1 MAIGCGRS
9 QRFAG
14 SALVGGERLL
24 ELGAVAVD
32 GDRLEAHRRCGSRPI
47 VCGSRSTM
55 IQSPRL
61 GRSDG
66 GALLVF
72 NTIVWA
78 TDGSEN
84 ADRALS
90 VAKALAR
97 EQRASLV
104 VVHIVQ
110 RFATKEGLAVFADE
124 EQVEARLKDVVQELS
139 REGFEA
145 ALKIVNHVGPQ
156 PAHAVA
162 DVAREVGAD
171 LIVVGTR
178 GRGAVVGLVLGSVT
192 LRLLHVAPCPVLA
205 VPAVEHSTRAVEAEG
220 GVAGN

>member
-1 MAIGCGRS
+1 
-9 QRFAG
+9 
-14 SALVGGERLL
+14 
-24 ELGAVAVD
+24 
-32 GDRLEAHRRCGSRPI
+32 
-47 VCGSRSTM
+47 
-55 IQSPRL
+55 
-61 GRSDG
+61 
-66 GALLVF
+66 VF
-72 NTIVWA
+72 KTIVWA

-84 ADRALS
+84 ADKALS

-110 RFATKEGLAVFADE
+110 RYATKEGLAVFADE

-139 REGFEA
+139 QEGFDA
-145 ALKIVNHVGPQ
+145 TLKVVNHVGPQ

-205 VPAVEHSTRAVEAEG
+205 VPAAEHSTHAVEAEG
-220 GVAGN
+220 GAAGN

>member
-1 MAIGCGRS
+1 
-9 QRFAG
+9 
-14 SALVGGERLL
+14 
-24 ELGAVAVD
+24 
-32 GDRLEAHRRCGSRPI
+32 
-47 VCGSRSTM
+47 
-55 IQSPRL
+55 
-61 GRSDG
+61 
-66 GALLVF
+66 LVF

-84 ADRALS
+84 AARALS

-124 EQVEARLKDVVQELS
+124 EQVEAKLKDVVQELS
-139 REGFEA
+139 REGFDA
-145 ALKIVNHVGPQ
+145 TLKVVNHVGSQ

-205 VPAVEHSTRAVEAEG
+205 VPAVEHSTHAVEAEA